1 MAQPTIDTCKAM
13 TSTRQSEKV
22 RWICEILL
30 ILAMSSLM
38 HGFSIGWGLPNYS
51 SLVPD
56 CVPVRVDSN
65 ATQMMR
71 ANGYKYPPLQYF
83 FWNLACGPRTLSA
96 EAQPSEK
103 LAGVSRRLMRFRIVN
118 ASMATGSAL
127 VLYLASRLL
136 LSLGGW
142 SLLPPLLFL
151 LNPMSAFFSHTTNM
165 DQPYLF
171 WFCLSVFILALA
183 NPKKQEHRK
192 TFILGNLVFG
202 LLMACAFT
210 TKDHVYGLYPLPLT
224 WFLVSLARKRGL
236 GLAAFTLF
244 LWVGGFGLTTL
255 LVYDLAGGFQVFDSH
270 FRWIVGN
277 GVTPFAETAGG
288 LLGRLGLLPQSLAHF
303 PVALDLPLGLLL
315 VLAFAAVLIGPVSH
329 PQTSA
334 DGRPHGF
341 RYLSGCPVSEAS
353 RTLLVYGG
361 LALLSYHLLY
371 IQVIRFSYPRFFL
384 PFTPLIALISVQ
396 LLHDARR
403 HSPRLGLTVCLAAAA
418 FSAILSSQLIH
429 GLVQNPQRHLK
440 AQIEE
445 LDRQVQGKLTV
456 SPDGLAYGAKYE
468 FMQGSIMRRET
479 IRNWTYSSFGDLHPR
494 MRPILVDR
502 FCLALVD
509 PAVVVLQ
516 EFSAEK
522 ERILKQCGFEFAARV
537 QPVKPLLPALFEP
550 PLANFWIFLRTR
562 EAEAFRDRDLP
573 QPYERQLMLLQAC
586 YTPENR
592 AQILKA
598 FGRHASRFSPP
609 DIPRYLISFDVVEL
623 AAIAYAQ
630 QDRIASAENAF
641 RYLLATAPKPEY
653 QQNYR
658 VFQRQ
663 KQQRR
668 QSSPSAPT
676 GRP

>member
-1 MAQPTIDTCKAM
+1 M
-13 TSTRQSEKV
+13 TSPRQSEKL
-22 RWICEILL
+22 RWVCEILL
-30 ILAMSSLM
+30 ILAISCLV

-71 ANGYKYPPLQYF
+71 SNGYKYPPLQYF
-83 FWNLACGPRTLSA
+83 VWNLASGPRTLSA
-96 EAQPSEK
+96 EARPAEK

-118 ASMATGSAL
+118 AAMATGSAL
-127 VLYLASRLL
+127 VLYLAARLL

-183 NPKKQEHRK
+183 NLKTQERRK

-202 LLMACAFT
+202 VLMACAFT
-210 TKDHVYGLYPLPLT
+210 TKDHVYGLYPLPLA
-224 WFLVSLARKRGL
+224 WYLVSLARKRGL
-236 GLAAFTLF
+236 GLATVTLF
-244 LWVGGFGLTTL
+244 LWISGFALANL
-255 LVYDLAGGFQVFDSH
+255 LVYDLAGGIQVFDSH

-288 LLGRLGLLPQSLAHF
+288 LVGRLGLLLQSLAHF
-303 PVALDLPLGLLL
+303 VVALDLPLALLL
-315 VLAFAAVLIGPVSH
+315 VLALAAVLSVPLSQ
-329 PQTSA
+329 PPACS
-334 DGRPHGF
+334 DGRPLGF
-341 RYLSGCPVSEAS
+341 RCLSVRAVSEAS
-353 RTLLVYGG
+353 RSLLIYGG
-361 LALLSYHLLY
+361 LMLLSYHLLY

-396 LLHDARR
+396 LLHDANR
-403 HSPRLGLTVCLAAAA
+403 HSPRLRLTVCLAAVALSAGLAA
-418 FSAILSSQLIH
+418 QLIH

-440 AQIEE
+440 AQITE
-445 LDRQVQGKLTV
+445 LDRQMHGKLTV

-468 FMQGSIMRRET
+468 FLKGNIVRRET

-494 MRPILVDR
+494 MRPIIVDR

-509 PAVVVLQ
+509 PAVVILK

-522 ERILKQCGFEFAARV
+522 ERILTQCGFELAARV
-537 QPVKPLLPALFEP
+537 QPVKPLLPALFAP
-550 PLANFWIFLRTR
+550 PLSSFWIYLRTR
-562 EAEAFRDRDLP
+562 APEAFSDSDLP

-586 YTPENR
+586 YALENR
-592 AQILKA
+592 AQTLKA
-598 FGRHASRFSPP
+598 FGRHAARFSPP
-609 DIPRYLISFDVVEL
+609 DIPRYLISFDMVEL

-630 QDRIASAENAF
+630 NDRLASAENAF
-641 RYLLATAPKPEY
+641 RYLLATAPKPGY

-663 KQQRR
+663 KQQR
-668 QSSPSAPT
+668 QLNTPDP
-676 GRP
+676 